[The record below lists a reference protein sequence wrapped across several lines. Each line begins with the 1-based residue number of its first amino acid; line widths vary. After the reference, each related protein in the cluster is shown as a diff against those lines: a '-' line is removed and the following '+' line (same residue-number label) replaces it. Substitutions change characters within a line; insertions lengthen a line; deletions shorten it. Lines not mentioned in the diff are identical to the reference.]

1 MAEGEKGEIVNFI
14 GEQFRRLNAR
24 FDKKDVEDL
33 ETKMRLSSID
43 DHLAGLMMSVSGIN
57 SRLDR
62 FEERL
67 GRIERRLDLTDAR

>member
-1 MAEGEKGEIVNFI
+1 MAEGADILNFI

-33 ETKMRLSSID
+33 ETRMGLSSID
-43 DHLAGLMMSVSGIN
+43 DHLAGMMMSVAGIN

-62 FEERL
+62 LEERL
-67 GRIERRLDLTDAR
+67 GRVERRLDFTDVG